1 MGTGLGL
8 SQAYG
13 LAQQSHGDLAINSV
27 LGQGTEVTLY
37 FPALPGDAPG
47 MTATA
52 PVFPETALV
61 VDDQDDV
68 REMAATLFNAIGY
81 EVISAANGAA
91 ALDELKRNPNI
102 EVLFSDVVMPAMS
115 GFTLAREARLL
126 RPALKIILASGYAA
140 EALDDGGSVADE
152 FAFIAK
158 PYTLAQILKHLR
170 AAR

>member
-1 MGTGLGL
+1 MSSDTANKAIEPFFTTKPVGMGTGLGL

-81 EVISAANGAA
+81 EVISAA
-91 ALDELKRNPNI
+91 ALDE
-102 EVLFSDVVMPAMS
+102 
-115 GFTLAREARLL
+115 
-126 RPALKIILASGYAA
+126 
-140 EALDDGGSVADE
+140 
-152 FAFIAK
+152 
-158 PYTLAQILKHLR
+158 
-170 AAR
+170 